1 MGDVHQLILSRGV
14 EAARSA
20 SDRKLDRQCVDTAFA
35 VLGDEKQ
42 RIGIMHAGFAMT
54 ALPHKQTT
62 TPVWTRE
69 GGFVRL
75 RVESGRDVEGTEVGI
90 PFGSVARLILLYL
103 QSEAIRTRSREI
115 ELGRSMNHWLK
126 TMGVDNGGKNYKIVR
141 EQSKRISLCR
151 LTFYRTCGSATAVTN
166 GSFVRDAIIPSS
178 DSSDQSMLWQEVVR
192 LDEGFYQS
200 LVDHAMPLQETAI
213 KQLAGKSAAIDI
225 YIWLAYRLR
234 SLQERTPISWAAL
247 YQQFGAEYAH
257 IRQFRARFRAPLA
270 LALAAYPA
278 ARVEES
284 DTGLILYP
292 SDPPIATKGI
302 VGSRVVRSQ
311 LRII

>member
-1 MGDVHQLILSRGV
+1 MGDVHQLILSKGV
-14 EAARSA
+14 EAARAA
-20 SDRKLDRQCVDTAFA
+20 SDGKLDRQCVDTAFA

-54 ALPHKQTT
+54 ALPHKRTT
-62 TPVWTRE
+62 TSVWTRE
-69 GGFVRL
+69 GGSVRL
-75 RVESGRDVEGTEVGI
+75 HVESGRDVDGCVVGI

-103 QSEAIRTRSREI
+103 QSEAVRTKSREI

-151 LTFYRTCGSATAVTN
+151 LTFYRTSGSATAVTN
-166 GSFVRDAIIPSS
+166 GSFVRDAIIPSA
-178 DSSDQSMLWQEVVR
+178 DSTDQSTLWQEVVK

-200 LVDHAMPLQETAI
+200 LVDHAMPLQEAAI
-213 KQLAGKSAAIDI
+213 KQLAGKSAAIDV
-225 YIWLAYRLR
+225 YIWLAYRLH
-234 SLQERTPISWAAL
+234 SLQNRTPISWAAL

-257 IRQFRARFRAPLA
+257 IRQFRARFRDPLA

-278 ARVEES
+278 ARVEEAEN
-284 DTGLILYP
+284 GLILYP
-292 SDPPIATKGI
+292 SDPPVPEK
-302 VGSRVVRSQ
+302 RVADTSSVRSR
-311 LRII
+311 LRLT

>member
-1 MGDVHQLILSRGV
+1 MGDVHRLILAQGV
-14 EAARSA
+14 EAARAA
-20 SDRKLDRQCVDTAFA
+20 SDGKLDRQCVDTAFA

-54 ALPHKQTT
+54 ALPHKQVVN
-62 TPVWTRE
+62 PLWTRE
-69 GGFVRL
+69 GGSVRL
-75 RVESGRDVEGTEVGI
+75 QVESGRDAGGNVVGI

-103 QSEAIRTRSREI
+103 QSEAIRTKSREI
-115 ELGRSMNHWLK
+115 ELGRSMNYWLK

-151 LTFYRTCGSATAVTN
+151 LTFYRITASATAVTN
-166 GSFVRDAIIPSS
+166 GSFVRDAIIPTT
-178 DSSDQSMLWQEVVR
+178 DNIDQSMLWQEVVR

-213 KQLAGKSAAIDI
+213 KQLAGKSTAIDI
-225 YIWLAYRLR
+225 YVWLAYRLR
-234 SLQERTPISWAAL
+234 SLQASTPISWAAL

-257 IRQFRARFRAPLA
+257 LRQFRARFRDPLS

-284 DTGLILYP
+284 DTGLILHP
-292 SDPPIATKGI
+292 SEPPVPERKMISLAGTQAR
-302 VGSRVVRSQ
+302 SRCT
-311 LRII
+311 